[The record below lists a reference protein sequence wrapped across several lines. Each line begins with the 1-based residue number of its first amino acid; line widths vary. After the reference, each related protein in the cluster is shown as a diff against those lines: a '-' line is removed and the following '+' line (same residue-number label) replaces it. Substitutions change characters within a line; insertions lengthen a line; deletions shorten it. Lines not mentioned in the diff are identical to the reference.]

1 MARPK
6 KAIKRTHEIKVRYTY
21 VEYLFIEK
29 AAHQHG
35 INKAK
40 FVRDKSLSHRL
51 KPRMTEQEA
60 ETFKQLTDIAG
71 SLRELTKKTSHREIM
86 TLHIIK
92 ALDEVHEVI
101 ANFKSS

>member
-6 KAIKRTHEIKVRYTY
+6 KAIKRTHEVKLRYTS

-35 INKAK
+35 ITKAE

-51 KPRMTEQEA
+51 KSRLSEQEA
-60 ETFKQLTDIAG
+60 DLFQQLTDVAG
-71 SLRELTKKTSHREIM
+71 SLRELANKTSKREIM
-86 TLHIIK
+86 TLQIIR
-92 ALDEVHEVI
+92 ALDGVHEVI
-101 ANFKSS
+101 EKLKSS